1 MRNAS
6 IEASYFAEREAISL
20 RAEREASDGCAR
32 IAHHKL
38 AAAYNARR
46 RMALMGALRHG

>member
-1 MRNAS
+1 MRKAS
-6 IEASYFAEREAISL
+6 TEAFYFAEREAVSL
-20 RAEREASDGCAR
+20 RAEREASDDYAR
-32 IAHHKL
+32 IAHRKL